1 MIGIVDYGIGNIKS
15 IFNSFQFNND
25 GNKYKISLVS
35 SKQEIAG
42 CEKIILPGV
51 GAFGESMNRLHE
63 RDLVGVIKDCVSNNV
78 PLLGVCLGMQL
89 LASKSFEGG
98 EIDGLGLIDGKVI
111 KIDWSGVNIPHM
123 GWNSV
128 VHDNNKLFNGIEN
141 NSDFYFVHSYHFVPS
156 NKDEILST
164 TDYGERFV
172 SGIRKGNIYGVQ
184 FHPEKSQRDGLRLL
198 RNFMRADNG

>member
-15 IFNSFQFNND
+15 IFNSLQFNND

>member
-1 MIGIVDYGIGNIKS
+1 MTNIVIVDYGMGNLKS
-15 IFNSFQFNND
+15 IQRGLEKVGANVTL
-25 GNKYKISLVS
+25 SLDPDVL
-35 SKQEIAG
+35 SKASHLV
-42 CEKIILPGV
+42 LPGV
-51 GAFGESMNRLHE
+51 GAFGESMNWLHE